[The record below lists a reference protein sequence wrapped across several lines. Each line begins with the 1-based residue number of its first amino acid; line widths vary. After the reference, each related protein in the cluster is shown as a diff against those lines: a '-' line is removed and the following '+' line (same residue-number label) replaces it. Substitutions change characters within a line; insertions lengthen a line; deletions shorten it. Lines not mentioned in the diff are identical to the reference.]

1 MPKAKGTS
9 KAAQLSLIN
18 LPRQPTPKKFKKQV
32 LVKRKESVVAEN
44 ESTMTSTSEV
54 TLLINRLPEWTN
66 AKTNFL
72 EN

>member
-9 KAAQLSLIN
+9 KAAQLSLIT
-18 LPRQPTPKKFKKQV
+18 LPRQPTSKKLKQQF
-32 LVKRKESVVAEN
+32 LVKKESVVAEN

-54 TLLINRLPEWTN
+54 TLLINRPPEWTN